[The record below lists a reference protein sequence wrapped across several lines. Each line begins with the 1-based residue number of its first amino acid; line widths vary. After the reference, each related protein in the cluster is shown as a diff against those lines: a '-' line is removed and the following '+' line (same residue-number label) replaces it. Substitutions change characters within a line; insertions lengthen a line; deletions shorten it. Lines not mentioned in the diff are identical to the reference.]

1 MQHDTDW
8 GMKAIDTLE
17 ARGLAVTDD
26 LLNLL
31 ELEGF
36 DAGKVGAMRKASD
49 ELIRKDLGLV
59 CH

>member
-1 MQHDTDW
+1 MKHGADW
-8 GMKAIDTLE
+8 GMEAIEALE
-17 ARGLAVTDD
+17 ARGLCVTDD
-26 LLNLL
+26 LLDLL